1 MAIELESEWAAAKAA
16 IAAHDYEG
24 ATLHLLKVVE
34 EDEENAEACAWLGA
48 CYGKLHEYVEAEYYL
63 SQACELAPDKPQ
75 PHYNLGRCFEARHQM
90 EMAIRS
96 YENSL
101 RAERHYKPAEEAL
114 QRLHATL
121 SPDLREED
129 EEEAAPET
137 DEAGHGHG
145 HGHGHGQHAR
155 GR

>member
-1 MAIELESEWAAAKAA
+1 MAIDLEQEWAAAKAA

-24 ATLHLLKVVE
+24 ATLHLLQVVE
-34 EDEENAEACAWLGA
+34 ADEENAEACAWLGA
-48 CYGKLHEYVEAEYYL
+48 CYGKLHEFVEAEYYL

-114 QRLHATL
+114 ERLHATL
-121 SPDLREED
+121 SPDLREPEP
-129 EEEAAPET
+129 EPPPTEADA
-137 DEAGHGHG
+137 HGH
-145 HGHGHGQHAR
+145 HAR
-155 GR
+155 KH

>member
-1 MAIELESEWAAAKAA
+1 MAIDLEQEWAAAKAA
-16 IAAHDYEG
+16 IASHDYEG
-24 ATLHLLKVVE
+24 ATLHLLRVVE
-34 EDEENAEACAWLGA
+34 ADEENAEACAWLGA

-96 YENSL
+96 YENAL

-114 QRLHATL
+114 SRLHATL
-121 SPDLREED
+121 SPDLRE
-129 EEEAAPET
+129 
-137 DEAGHGHG
+137 DEAPAEPPGAPPDQHGH
-145 HGHGHGQHAR
+145 HHR